1 MRASGP
7 TASSRRGA
15 LLVTALLLQACHPR
29 AVTPF
34 PLGEGEP
41 HEEPDLAG
49 VFHVV
54 KPGQTLWRIAR
65 AYKIDEQEL
74 ARLNDIRDPTELKVG
89 QALYVPGA
97 SAVIDVPP
105 APGTPGAVA
114 QGAAKPEAHRSRF
127 AWPIQGVLVS
137 RFGIRGA
144 EHHDGIDIAAP
155 EGTPIAAAAAGKV
168 IFAGVQ
174 HGYGNLAIV
183 DHGSGEATVYA
194 HCEQLLV
201 KLGDEVAAGQVIAK
215 VGRTGRA
222 TGPHLHFEVRERAQP
237 RNPLLFLPEPAKGAG
252 SLVAQ

>member
-1 MRASGP
+1 VS
-7 TASSRRGA
+7 T
-15 LLVTALLLQACHPR
+15 
-29 AVTPF
+29 TPF

-65 AYKIDEQEL
+65 AYEIDEHEL

-89 QALYVPGA
+89 QALYIPGA
-97 SAVIDVPP
+97 SAVIDVAP
-105 APGTPGAVA
+105 APGTPGTEV
-114 QGAAKPEAHRSRF
+114 AAKPEARRSPF
-127 AWPIQGVLVS
+127 AWPVQGVLVS

-155 EGTPIAAAAAGKV
+155 EGTPVEAAAAGKV

-174 HGYGNLAIV
+174 RGYGNLAIV

-194 HCEQLLV
+194 HCEKVLV
-201 KLGDEVAAGQVIAK
+201 KLGDEVTAGQVIAR

-222 TGPHLHFEVRERAQP
+222 TGPHLHFEVREHAQP
-237 RNPLLFLPEPAKGAG
+237 RNPLLFLPEVAKGAG